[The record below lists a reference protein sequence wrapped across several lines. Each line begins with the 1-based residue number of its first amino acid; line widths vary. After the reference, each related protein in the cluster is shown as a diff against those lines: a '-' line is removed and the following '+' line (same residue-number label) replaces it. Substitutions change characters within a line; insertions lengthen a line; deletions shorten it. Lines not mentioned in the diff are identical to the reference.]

1 MGFLLPILLII
12 LFIVLISI
20 KQINEYER
28 GILYSFGKFTRILTP
43 GWRLVFPIIN
53 SYDKVDIRTK
63 TVDVPEQEAITK
75 DNVSIKIN
83 AVYTTKY
90 LMLQK
95 LLLQFKT
102 SILQLVN

>member
-1 MGFLLPILLII
+1 MVPIIIII
-12 LFIVLISI
+12 LVLVLILVSI

-28 GILYSFGKFTRILTP
+28 GILYTFGKFSKILNP
-43 GWRLVFPIIN
+43 GWQLVFPIIN

-83 AVYTTKY
+83 AV
-90 LMLQK
+90 
-95 LLLQFKT
+95 
-102 SILQLVN
+102 